1 MNPSYI
7 HKSRFLMCHVG
18 HKSVTALALRYF
30 VSVTLNE
37 RLDCA
42 DCCFE
47 FAEFNRSREKIAV
60 MVLAASCA
68 MDTAL
73 TVSTGSTLTNGEN
86 RVDFLF
92 LWHLTNVK

>member
-1 MNPSYI
+1 M
-7 HKSRFLMCHVG
+7 R
-18 HKSVTALALRYF
+18 TA
-30 VSVTLNE
+30 VLNSQKLTE
-37 RLDCA
+37 S
-42 DCCFE
+42 
-47 FAEFNRSREKIAV
+47 NRSREKIAV

-68 MDTAL
+68 MNTAL